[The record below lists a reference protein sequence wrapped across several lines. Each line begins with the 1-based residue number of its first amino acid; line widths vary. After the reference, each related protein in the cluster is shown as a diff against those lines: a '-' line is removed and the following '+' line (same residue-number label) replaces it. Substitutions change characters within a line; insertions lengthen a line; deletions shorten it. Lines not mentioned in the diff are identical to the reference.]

1 MTQAGSIEIT
11 EKHKA
16 PARPAPIGFVRQ
28 TLAIAIKDLRSEIRS
43 KESINASLSFALVIL
58 LLFSFAFD
66 PSSEQVREISGG
78 LLWLVFAFAGTLI
91 LNRSFARELV
101 NDCLDALISSP
112 VSGAQLFLGKVLANY
127 VIVIA
132 VECACLPVFGI
143 FYNIRWTQ
151 NIGLLFVVMLLGTWG
166 LTVIGT
172 LFSAM
177 TVNLRLRELM
187 LPTLI
192 YPMMIPALMGAIQLS
207 TLLIAGEPIG
217 PDNQIWFRLLV
228 AFDVIFTILA
238 LAVAETVLVG

>member
-1 MTQAGSIEIT
+1 
-11 EKHKA
+11 
-16 PARPAPIGFVRQ
+16 
-28 TLAIAIKDLRSEIRS
+28 
-43 KESINASLSFALVIL
+43 
-58 LLFSFAFD
+58 
-66 PSSEQVREISGG
+66 
-78 LLWLVFAFAGTLI
+78 
-91 LNRSFARELV
+91 
-101 NDCLDALISSP
+101 
-112 VSGAQLFLGKVLANY
+112 
-127 VIVIA
+127 
-132 VECACLPVFGI
+132 VFGI

>member
-1 MTQAGSIEIT
+1 MNFLRQA
-11 EKHKA
+11 
-16 PARPAPIGFVRQ
+16 
-28 TLAIAIKDLRSEIRS
+28 LAVAAKDLRSEIRS

-66 PSSEQVREISGG
+66 PTDDQVREIAGG

-101 NDCLDALISSP
+101 NDCLDALIASP
-112 VSGAQLFLGKVLANY
+112 VSGAQLFLGKAIANF
-127 VIVIA
+127 VILIA
-132 VECACLPVFGI
+132 VECLSMPVFGI
-143 FYNIRWTQ
+143 FYNVHWTQ
-151 NIGLLFVVMLLGTWG
+151 SIGLLFVVMLLGTWG

-187 LPTLI
+187 LPTLV

-207 TLLIAGEPIG
+207 SLLVAGEPLG
-217 PDNQIWFRLLV
+217 AENQIWFRLLV
-228 AFDVIFTILA
+228 AFDVIFTLLS
-238 LAVAETVLVG
+238 LAVVETVLVG